1 MAFWGGRRLW
11 LLRAP
16 PPFVLAAMFPEERKE
31 GSPRFGKLHFPVG
44 LWINSPKKHLAKM
57 SRRWPSAGSVR

>member
-1 MAFWGGRRLW
+1 MGWQKAPVVTC
-11 LLRAP
+11 P